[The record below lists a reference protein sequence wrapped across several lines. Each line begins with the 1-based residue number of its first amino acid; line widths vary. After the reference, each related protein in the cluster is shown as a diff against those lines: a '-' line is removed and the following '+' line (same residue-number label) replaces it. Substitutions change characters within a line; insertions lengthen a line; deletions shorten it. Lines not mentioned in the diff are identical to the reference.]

1 MSDASPE
8 DISNEDEHDDSVIIL
23 TADEILKHGLHFIG
37 YTSKRIKKA
46 KGEQTLAASKA
57 ILVPALESLLK
68 YGRIYKEQIFLK
80 PLYRLKSETSI
91 TFLCPCITSR
101 DTQLNW
107 NERLFLIYP

>member
-46 KGEQTLAASKA
+46 K
-57 ILVPALESLLK
+57 
-68 YGRIYKEQIFLK
+68 KENK
-80 PLYRLKSETSI
+80 PWPLQRP
-91 TFLCPCITSR
+91 FWFQP
-101 DTQLNW
+101 
-107 NERLFLIYP
+107 